1 MIATLL
7 ALAWANTFGNG
18 YIGLWERELTVGVG
32 SLAITDDLRH
42 WVNDGL
48 MALFFF
54 VVGLEIKRE
63 LVTGELRDRRAAALP
78 VLAALGGAIL
88 PALIFLAIT
97 AGGAGGAGWGIPM
110 ATDIAFAL
118 GVVALL
124 GRRVPPPVKLLL
136 LTLAIVDDIGAIAV
150 IAIFYSDGLRPG
162 LLLVGVALVAL
173 IAAMHRVDV
182 IYPPLI
188 VIAAIAL
195 WMVVYESGVHAT
207 IAGVI
212 VGLLTPARPI
222 QTELEAEEI
231 VDVLENRGDLRA
243 DEIRA
248 TARLIGGS
256 VSACDRLIDAVHP
269 WTSYLIVPVFALGNA
284 GIELSGDAFTD
295 PSDILVGVG
304 FALVAGKLLGITA
317 FSWIAVRLGLGRLPD
332 GAGWPHIIGVGALAG
347 IGFTVSL
354 FITGLAFD
362 NAALQD
368 DAKIGVLAASVTAA
382 VLGALLLG
390 VADRRRPD
398 PVQDAERI
406 GQAGTSS

>member
-1 MIATLL
+1 VVPAVIYA
-7 ALAWANTFGNG
+7 
-18 YIGLWERELTVGVG
+18 
-32 SLAITDDLRH
+32 AINRGG
-42 WVNDGL
+42 DG
-48 MALFFF
+48 A
-54 VVGLEIKRE
+54 
-63 LVTGELRDRRAAALP
+63 
-78 VLAALGGAIL
+78 
-88 PALIFLAIT
+88 
-97 AGGAGGAGWGIPM
+97 AGWGIPM

>member
-1 MIATLL
+1 
-7 ALAWANTFGNG
+7 
-18 YIGLWERELTVGVG
+18 
-32 SLAITDDLRH
+32 
-42 WVNDGL
+42 
-48 MALFFF
+48 
-54 VVGLEIKRE
+54 
-63 LVTGELRDRRAAALP
+63 
-78 VLAALGGAIL
+78 
-88 PALIFLAIT
+88 
-97 AGGAGGAGWGIPM
+97 
-110 ATDIAFAL
+110 
-118 GVVALL
+118 
-124 GRRVPPPVKLLL
+124 
-136 LTLAIVDDIGAIAV
+136 
-150 IAIFYSDGLRPG
+150 
-162 LLLVGVALVAL
+162 

-243 DEIRA
+243 DEVRA
-248 TARLIGGS
+248 SARLIGGS

-284 GIELSGDAFTD
+284 GIELSGGAFTD

-304 FALVAGKLLGITA
+304 FALVVGKLVGITA

-362 NAALQD
+362 SAALQD

-382 VLGALLLG
+382 VLGAVLIG

-398 PVQDAERI
+398 PVPDAERI